1 MKNTYKFLFVS
12 KVACRMVLR
21 INFFMILPCQHFNF
35 RNTLFQHCRLPFK
48 QRWSDVENET
58 KSEIEFTALHNIE
71 TMSVS
76 SVETILI
83 QRCTA
88 SMQPFFNV
96 AQCLF
101 NVVSTLISHHLNV
114 VSTWLQH
121 QLKLNQSQSG
131 YWKVWICR
139 NLISFILIYSN
150 IFLQFINYLTI
161 NKSLK

>member
-1 MKNTYKFLFVS
+1 
-12 KVACRMVLR
+12 MVLR

-121 QLKLNQSQSG
+121 QLKLNQNQSG

-150 IFLQFINYLTI
+150 IFLQYINYLTI

>member
-1 MKNTYKFLFVS
+1 
-12 KVACRMVLR
+12 MVLR

-150 IFLQFINYLTI
+150 IFLQYINYLTI

>member
-12 KVACRMVLR
+12 KVAGRIVLR
-21 INFFMILPCQHFNF
+21 INFFMILPYQHFNF
-35 RNTLFQHCRLPFK
+35 RKTLFQLCRLLFK

-58 KSEIEFTALHNIE
+58 KFEIEFAALHNIE
-71 TMSVS
+71 TMSMP
-76 SVETILI
+76 SVETILN
-83 QRCTA
+83 QRCIA
-88 SMQPFFNV
+88 SMQPFFKV
-96 AQCLF
+96 AQCRF
-101 NVVSTLISHHLNV
+101 NFVSTLISHHLNV

-121 QLKLNQSQSG
+121 QLKLNQNQSG

-150 IFLQFINYLTI
+150 IFLQYINYLTI

>member
-88 SMQPFFNV
+88 SMQPFFNI

>member
-1 MKNTYKFLFVS
+1 
-12 KVACRMVLR
+12 MVLR

-58 KSEIEFTALHNIE
+58 KSEIEFTASHNIE

-88 SMQPFFNV
+88 SMQPFFNI